1 MGRLENG
8 LEVISEMLQQ
18 GEEVLAT
25 VLAAKCD
32 PPTGKVGKYSGAL
45 AITGSRLLFSGKYL
59 AAKSQSSHQLSQVS
73 SLNLNKSALT
83 AHIQIMLTGSFEN
96 YLVKYRD
103 AELFMTTAQD
113 VLANAHKSTS
123 QLPSHGTNSKADE
136 ILKLAELH
144 KMGIL
149 SDDEF
154 AGAKASLL
162 NS

>member
-8 LEVISEMLQQ
+8 LEIINEMLQP
-18 GEEVLAT
+18 GEEVIATILAS
-25 VLAAKCD
+25 KCD
-32 PPTGKVGKYSGAL
+32 PPNGKVGKYGGAL

-96 YLVKYRD
+96 YLVKYRE
-103 AELFMTTAQD
+103 AEVFMATAQD
-113 VLANAHKSTS
+113 VLADSHKPTSQQPLQGSTS
-123 QLPSHGTNSKADE
+123 IADE

-144 KMGIL
+144 KLGVL

-154 AGAKASLL
+154 AKAKASLL
-162 NS
+162 DS

>member
-1 MGRLENG
+1 M
-8 LEVISEMLQQ
+8 
-18 GEEVLAT
+18 
-25 VLAAKCD
+25 
-32 PPTGKVGKYSGAL
+32 
-45 AITGSRLLFSGKYL
+45 
-59 AAKSQSSHQLSQVS
+59 
-73 SLNLNKSALT
+73 T

-123 QLPSHGTNSKADE
+123 QLPAQGTNSKADE

-144 KMGIL
+144 KIGIL

-154 AGAKASLL
+154 ARAKASLL